1 MTVEAVFMSWARYFM
16 IWHWFNTPF
25 IDAPIYIYA
34 TCTPAKGSRSLPW
47 PGLDRR
53 KYPRYSWFL
62 LYTTQMKPN
71 KHMGTHLGHSL
82 SLSLSLRVCVS
93 VCLCHRANGETV
105 PYITE
110 RHART
115 SHSGQQL
122 DRRTFSIATGGK
134 EKLREIQSDDK
145 LKGAAP

>member
-34 TCTPAKGSRSLPW
+34 TCTPAKGSRSPPW

-82 SLSLSLRVCVS
+82 SLSLSLSLSTRVCV
-93 VCLCHRANGETV
+93 CLSLSPCKWRDSTVHHRKACT
-105 PYITE
+105 YITLWPTT
-110 RHART
+110 RQTHVQH
-115 SHSGQQL
+115 SHWGQRKAPRKPI
-122 DRRTFSIATGGK
+122 RR
-134 EKLREIQSDDK
+134 
-145 LKGAAP
+145 